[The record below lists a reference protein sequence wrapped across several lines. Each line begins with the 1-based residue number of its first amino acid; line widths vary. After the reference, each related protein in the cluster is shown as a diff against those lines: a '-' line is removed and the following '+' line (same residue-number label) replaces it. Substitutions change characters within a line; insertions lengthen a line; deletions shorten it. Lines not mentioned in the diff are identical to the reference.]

1 MRTYIKPITC
11 FLIAVLMGIVFLIFK
26 TPPVRRDSAGW
37 RAAGVE
43 LSENGFDVVSSRSFK
58 LIALRPAYPVFVG
71 ICYTVFG
78 KHDNAVRIVQVLL
91 SAFVAVL
98 VFSFAGRYYGENVGF
113 IAGLL
118 YSFCMTCAHYPGFFL
133 TDNLIVFLFVL
144 SCWLAMKAFDT
155 RSIPL
160 SICAAISLSALIF
173 TKGVFL
179 FLGAFVALMLVGFC
193 AKKASCKFDTRLTV
207 AMIMIA
213 FLPMILFSG
222 WVYHINKRSPEIMS
236 SGGGIGYNLLYNG
249 ADLALSDREKAA
261 KLIGLLSRNLSE
273 KIFPDIDF
281 RTLWPYAAI
290 VKTLKAEADR
300 KYSQLPNANDRYLQM
315 SLDLYRE
322 HPFGF
327 IINRIT
333 TLIRLN
339 AFQYFSRLNET
350 DRWKD
355 FYNRGNKKSIFVIIF
370 DIMMKA
376 ISNPL
381 IWFVSGIALLK
392 RRKMA
397 IWPILIPALYVNI
410 IYCFLDGIPRY
421 GLPCLP
427 FYLIGGAILFC
438 YGFKHTKE
446 KWFVKRIAAQ
456 GLT

>member
-1 MRTYIKPITC
+1 MHAYIKPITC
-11 FLIAVLMGIVFLIFK
+11 FLIAVLVGIVFLIFK

-43 LSENGFDVVSSRSFK
+43 LSENGFDVISSRSFK

-91 SAFVAVL
+91 SSFVAVL
-98 VFSFAGRYYGENVGF
+98 VYSFARRYYGENVGF

-118 YSFCMTCAHYPGFFL
+118 YSFCMTFAHYPGFFL

-144 SCWLAMKAFDT
+144 SCWLAMKAFDM
-155 RSIPL
+155 RNIPL
-160 SICAAISLSALIF
+160 SVCAAISLSALTF

-193 AKKASCKFDTRLTV
+193 ARKASCKFDTRLTV
-207 AMIMIA
+207 GMITIA
-213 FLPMILFSG
+213 FLPMMFFSG
-222 WVYHINKRSPEIMS
+222 WVYHVNKRSPEIMS
-236 SGGGIGYNLLYNG
+236 SGGGIGYNLIYNG
-249 ADLALSDREKAA
+249 ADLALSDREKVAR
-261 KLIGLLSRNLSE
+261 LIGLLSRNLSE
-273 KIFPDIDF
+273 KIFPDIDS

-315 SLDLYRE
+315 SLDLYRD

-327 IINRIT
+327 VINRIT

-350 DRWKD
+350 DRWND
-355 FYNRGNKKSIFVIIF
+355 FYNRTGNKSLIVIIL
-370 DIMMKA
+370 D
-376 ISNPL
+376 L
-381 IWFVSGIALLK
+381 VLK
-392 RRKMA
+392 
-397 IWPILIPALYVNI
+397 
-410 IYCFLDGIPRY
+410 C
-421 GLPCLP
+421 
-427 FYLIGGAILFC
+427 
-438 YGFKHTKE
+438 
-446 KWFVKRIAAQ
+446 
-456 GLT
+456 